1 MHQLVDLVLLI
12 DLEPR
17 NGFGQSR
24 DAGFDSET
32 LPEVV
37 ITILKAPKSNSIQ
50 NRSIYCLPLV
60 SGWVWGAHCWFC
72 LRRRP
77 HLRCAAAPSPR
88 LTRCDL

>member
-50 NRSIYCLPLV
+50 NRSIYCLPLLLGV
-60 SGWVWGAHCWFC
+60 PAKASGHE
-72 LRRRP
+72 R
-77 HLRCAAAPSPR
+77 
-88 LTRCDL
+88 